1 MLRKI
6 NQFET
11 LLNNYNT
18 TFSELLNDTNLK
30 ISQLKP
36 SYTLLINN
44 NNSKLNVSEGA
55 TIKLPDKLRNYDLL
69 FWEFF
74 GYYHIVGFGKE
85 CVQDSS
91 TTYRYKIT
99 TITNTNYGGYF
110 DFIPAADELSFLIK
124 ATNLKLRVLYGIK
137 INSGF

>member
-1 MLRKI
+1 MI
-6 NQFET
+6 YYFGNF
-11 LLNNYNT
+11 
-18 TFSELLNDTNLK
+18 
-30 ISQLKP
+30 
-36 SYTLLINN
+36 
-44 NNSKLNVSEGA
+44 
-55 TIKLPDKLRNYDLL
+55 
-69 FWEFF
+69 FF

-85 CVQDSS
+85 CVQNSS
-91 TTYRYKIT
+91 TTNRYKIT

>member
-30 ISQLKP
+30 ISQLKR

-44 NNSKLNVSEGA
+44 NNSNLNVSEGA

-74 GYYHIVGFGKE
+74 FWL
-85 CVQDSS
+85 
-91 TTYRYKIT
+91 
-99 TITNTNYGGYF
+99 
-110 DFIPAADELSFLIK
+110 LSYCWIW
-124 ATNLKLRVLYGIK
+124 
-137 INSGF
+137 